1 MSLLFGAYGM
11 TLAFLPRWLEV
22 ERQLDG
28 VAIGA
33 ILALAQFTRILTGPA
48 AAFWADGAADRRM
61 PIRVVLSAAVL
72 AYAAF
77 FFLANGFWQ
86 LLAIGFVALSLTQV
100 ATPLVE
106 AATLRATA
114 DGKISY
120 GMARGLGS
128 ITFIVANVAG
138 GALIARF
145 GLVAVVVWT
154 LTLLSLTAISAWTTL
169 RPDPPRNRTQGA
181 ARLDALRTLL
191 RSRRFLILIVACGL
205 IQSSHAFYYS
215 FSVIVWRGQEIGAQ
229 TVGLLWGFGVAIE
242 VAFLWSLT
250 AIERRISPESLIL
263 IGAGGGTLR
272 WLAMGFA
279 PTGVVLWP
287 LQALHALSF
296 AAAHVG
302 AMRLLYKEAPES
314 GAAMAQNIYAAV
326 SSGLFMG
333 FATLASGMLY
343 DAAGPSGYWA
353 MSGLALAG
361 GLLGVRLL
369 STPRQVVSS

>member
-77 FFLANGFWQ
+77 FFLAHGFWQ

-128 ITFIVANVAG
+128 IAFIVANVAG

-145 GLVAVVVWT
+145 GLVAVVAWT

-250 AIERRISPESLIL
+250 AIERRISPEALIL
-263 IGAGGGTLR
+263 IGAGGGALR

-279 PTGVVLWP
+279 PTGFVLWP

-369 STPRQVVSS
+369 SAPRQVVSS